1 MRKVC
6 LECKAPF
13 EAREHAQRC
22 SPMCRAA
29 PSRKRRTRALNAAL
43 GEIEHGLV
51 KARRV
56 QAGEVEDLS

>member
-1 MRKVC
+1 MWKVC

-13 EAREHAQRC
+13 EAREHAERC
-22 SPMCRAA
+22 SPRCRAA
-29 PSRKRRTRALNAAL
+29 ASRKRRARALNAAL

-56 QAGEVEDLS
+56 QAGEAEDLA